1 MGLSY
6 TFIFHT
12 NHGSF
17 HTIGSNVSYCMR
29 YPIIQWHCMF
39 ILSAGIVH
47 TNTPDD
53 FIPARVM
60 FHTSYVCATTQP
72 PTPYSLYSAP
82 DARDVLCTTRSP
94 FACDPRVMF
103 VHKQHP
109 RSCTPSTPPICP
121 NHLPSWKEK
130 KQHPLRLTHLNH
142 LPSWKMKTHTPSTPP
157 ICPPTSVFL
166 NTTPPPHLWFPTHL
180 PGIRIRRWRNLRSLH
195 PPYDS
200 HSAPDALPPSK

>member
-17 HTIGSNVSYCMR
+17 HTIGSTVSYCMR

-72 PTPYSLYSAP
+72 STPYSLYSAP

-94 FACDPRVMF
+94 FGERSTGDVCTQTAPEIM
-103 VHKQHP
+103 HTLHP
-109 RSCTPSTPPICP
+109 THLPQPSSFLEGKKTTPAPPHPSEPSSFLEDENTHPLHPTYLPPYLCLPKHNPSTPPMVP
-121 NHLPSWKEK
+121 HASSW
-130 KQHPLRLTHLNH
+130 
-142 LPSWKMKTHTPSTPP
+142 
-157 ICPPTSVFL
+157 
-166 NTTPPPHLWFPTHL
+166 
-180 PGIRIRRWRNLRSLH
+180 
-195 PPYDS
+195 
-200 HSAPDALPPSK
+200 HSN

>member
-29 YPIIQWHCMF
+29 YPIIQRHCMF

-142 LPSWKMKTHTPSTPP
+142 LPSWKMKTHTPS
-157 ICPPTSVFL
+157 S
-166 NTTPPPHLWFPTHL
+166 HL
-180 PGIRIRRWRNLRSLH
+180 
-195 PPYDS
+195 
-200 HSAPDALPPSK
+200 SAPLPLSS